1 MRSSSVVRGVIMRKK
16 GGGDYAWI
24 KSKTNSV
31 FHNFAKQQHKKTG
44 ALAGY

>member
-1 MRSSSVVRGVIMRKK
+1 MESGGDYAQLVSSQGGNYAYR

-31 FHNFAKQQHKKTG
+31 FHNFAKQ
-44 ALAGY
+44 